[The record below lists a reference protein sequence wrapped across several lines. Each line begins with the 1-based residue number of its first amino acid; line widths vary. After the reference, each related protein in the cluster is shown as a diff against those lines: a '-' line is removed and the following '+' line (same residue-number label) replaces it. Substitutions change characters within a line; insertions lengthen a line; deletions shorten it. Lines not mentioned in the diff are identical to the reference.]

1 MLGCRG
7 LRSLVDWNPRM
18 TEAPGIVSC
27 RGLRSLV
34 DWNKWTKYYHTRRI
48 SRGLRSLVDWNTGTN
63 VGWVKHMP
71 SRLTQPRGLKFQR
84 MKRSFLRNPS
94 RLTQPR
100 GLKSIRNI
108 YSMRLIGRGLRSLVD
123 WNMDIKWYIELIYNI
138 ILDGKTDENMDWNIE
153 YMLRKEMT
161 IAKYIRSIFHNL

>member
-1 MLGCRG
+1 MNKILSYKAHQSRLTQPRG
-7 LRSLVDWNPRM
+7 LKYRNECWVGETYAVEAYAASWIEISKSLPIL
-18 TEAPGIVSC
+18 AIVVSRLKQP
-27 RGLRSLV
+27 RGLKFSS
-34 DWNKWTKYYHTRRI
+34 YHRKGK
-48 SRGLRSLVDWNTGTN
+48 SVS
-63 VGWVKHMP
+63 

-123 WNMDIKWYIELIYNI
+123 WNMDIK
-138 ILDGKTDENMDWNIE
+138 
-153 YMLRKEMT
+153 
-161 IAKYIRSIFHNL
+161 